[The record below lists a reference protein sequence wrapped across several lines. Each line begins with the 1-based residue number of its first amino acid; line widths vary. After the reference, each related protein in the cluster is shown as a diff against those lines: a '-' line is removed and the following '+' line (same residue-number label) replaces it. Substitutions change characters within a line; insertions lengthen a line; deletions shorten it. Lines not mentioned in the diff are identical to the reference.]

1 MTTPTADEPTGLD
14 ALIAG
19 LQIFRE
25 YGNPARPA
33 RPTHC
38 EHDELTIC
46 GIDPADV
53 VDEDKARLA
62 ALGFYDDK
70 KTFYSHRFG
79 SA

>member
-25 YGNPARPA
+25 YGNPA

-62 ALGFYDDK
+62 ALGFYDGGDA
-70 KTFYSHRFG
+70 FYSHRFG

>member
-19 LQIFRE
+19 LQVFRK
-25 YGNPARPA
+25 YGNPAY
-33 RPTHC
+33 PTRC
-38 EHDELTIC
+38 ERAELTIC

-53 VDEDKARLA
+53 SGLDKARLA
-62 ALGFYDDK
+62 ALGFYDGGE
-70 KTFYSHRFG
+70 TFYSHRFG